1 MRTIKYLYYRFLW
14 WLVDKFD
21 ITLSHPLHVDIE
33 LCKQCNLKCTMC
45 SYSDP
50 SWQTGGMMDTKLAKS
65 IIDQCVKNGVFSIKL
80 QFRGE
85 SSLHKDLVEIVGY
98 AKDKGILE
106 VQLNTNGIP
115 YTSEKVKGLIL
126 AGLDRLIVSIDGATE
141 ETYEKIR
148 IGGDLSKVKRTLD
161 LFLYWQEQFQ
171 TNKPKIRIQ
180 MTQQDDNDQDVKL
193 FKDKWGIYGQIN
205 IKQVRARNVGQRRRC
220 PQPFQRIVY
229 GWDGTVYGCCNAWN
243 EESLITNQ
251 ERTVYTAWRDRNMV
265 NLRNQARHP
274 EWGEPCRSCQI
285 RSSYK

>member
-1 MRTIKYLYYRFLW
+1 MNSIKYLYYRFLW

-50 SWQTGGMMDTKLAKS
+50 NWQTGGMMDTKLAKS
-65 IIDQCVKNGVFSIKL
+65 IIDQCVENGVFSIKL

-205 IKQVRARNVGQRRRC
+205 IKQVRARNTGQRRRC

-229 GWDGTVYGCCNAWN
+229 GWNGTVYGCCNAWN
-243 EESLITNQ
+243 EESY
-251 ERTVYTAWRDRNMV
+251 VDKRNSLFANWHSLGMEL
-265 NLRNQARHP
+265 LRNQARHP